1 MRYLLSLCYDDVAAP
16 ADQGPPLTGG
26 PLDALTIRLHWAHGR
41 LEELRHE
48 PASRW
53 AAAVADPMR
62 ISALLAIG
70 ETEEAAQI
78 SGRSGPPAAPQAW
91 LEVMATV
98 ELLAELGR
106 DREASEQLAAG
117 HALIEP
123 TGSIVLE
130 MLSQVLEARLAL
142 AAGDL
147 RGAYA
152 VLDELEGDGTP
163 RRYRFI
169 AELADTWRGLAALK
183 SGDDEDAVAA
193 LRRAVSSMVAGDRGL
208 ELPRAAVYLAEAEW
222 RAGDEDAADTAARVA
237 LTAAERQGSSHRLL
251 QALADVPAVAARS
264 MDAEADSTADW
275 HRLGRA
281 LLGRASIP
289 EVRSP
294 LSIRLREFGELT
306 ILRADQ
312 PVHTRLRKT
321 AELMA
326 YLGARSEPA
335 ASRQE
340 LLDVLFEGR
349 DDSSTRAYLRQ
360 VIADLRT
367 VMPDETGLHVDP
379 QRVAFAGHDTLVS
392 DSRELE
398 AVLSRAEGR
407 DGEERIAALTRAL
420 TIAGP
425 GDYLPGVS
433 SAWAEER
440 RTTLAHRLAEANIDL
455 GELLFEHGHY
465 AHARRRASAA
475 IAADPY
481 GERAW
486 RLVMSIAAAVGDA
499 DGVLDAFRR
508 CGAHLAEI
516 GMEPSTTTRTH
527 VERLRV

>member
-1 MRYLLSLCYDDVAAP
+1 VAERWLAAVQSASQTATDLAVGELLLAIGKQQYRRGAAVGDRLADAGRRDPLCRASGQVACMLAWCYWHVGRLSDARAVVEASGPGPEQLVMRYLLSLCSDDVAAP

-183 SGDDEDAVAA
+183 SGDD
-193 LRRAVSSMVAGDRGL
+193 
-208 ELPRAAVYLAEAEW
+208 
-222 RAGDEDAADTAARVA
+222 
-237 LTAAERQGSSHRLL
+237 
-251 QALADVPAVAARS
+251 
-264 MDAEADSTADW
+264 
-275 HRLGRA
+275 
-281 LLGRASIP
+281 
-289 EVRSP
+289 
-294 LSIRLREFGELT
+294 
-306 ILRADQ
+306 
-312 PVHTRLRKT
+312 
-321 AELMA
+321 
-326 YLGARSEPA
+326 
-335 ASRQE
+335 
-340 LLDVLFEGR
+340 
-349 DDSSTRAYLRQ
+349 
-360 VIADLRT
+360 
-367 VMPDETGLHVDP
+367 
-379 QRVAFAGHDTLVS
+379 
-392 DSRELE
+392 
-398 AVLSRAEGR
+398 
-407 DGEERIAALTRAL
+407 
-420 TIAGP
+420 
-425 GDYLPGVS
+425 
-433 SAWAEER
+433 
-440 RTTLAHRLAEANIDL
+440 
-455 GELLFEHGHY
+455 
-465 AHARRRASAA
+465 
-475 IAADPY
+475 
-481 GERAW
+481 
-486 RLVMSIAAAVGDA
+486 
-499 DGVLDAFRR
+499 
-508 CGAHLAEI
+508 
-516 GMEPSTTTRTH
+516 
-527 VERLRV
+527 